1 MDPADS
7 LESLGR
13 IDPVFSAGFEF
24 VKNAENPLRLE
35 VLFEK
40 SPGCQEIEQG
50 GFSWF
55 KAQAGKKDIF
65 RVPLQ
70 LGMIDFAR
78 YVMIFIPDSPGT
90 ISHRRLHLDPTGK
103 RMWSSSNNP
112 RQVLSKKQ

>member
-1 MDPADS
+1 MTKLPFRLKLGQEDLFNRCKRAHDLLEPMDPADS

-13 IDPVFSAGFEF
+13 IDPVLSAGFEF

-55 KAQAGKKDIF
+55 KAQAGKKDIC
-65 RVPLQ
+65 RLPLQ

-78 YVMIFIPDSPGT
+78 YVMIFIPQAP
-90 ISHRRLHLDPTGK
+90 
-103 RMWSSSNNP
+103 
-112 RQVLSKKQ
+112 